1 MAEKF
6 VIAGTAEEAAAL
18 KTAEAAY
25 LAGGTEINRLGS
37 LVSPGT
43 LISIRKIEELKTIGA
58 CDGKVV
64 IGAGCTFQDVIECE
78 IVPDYLKEAC
88 HYMGSRIKRNMATIG
103 GNIAMKRD
111 DSYLLPTLIAAGAVL
126 MLMGSD
132 GSTCDL
138 TIDEY
143 VSDRN
148 GLYDNALI
156 LSVSI
161 PESLGFIASNRQ
173 ANTVE
178 SNARMTVSLSVN
190 DGKYKA
196 GLAMKK
202 AGLYILDDLAE
213 KLAENPEMSEEEL
226 IAWAKAKEMPLEDD
240 KIFGGAEYRRYLL
253 GVVIARILRDYG
265 KGGQS

>member
-25 LAGGTEINRLGS
+25 LAGGTEINRLNS
-37 LVSPGT
+37 LVDPKV
-43 LISIRKIEELKTIGA
+43 LISIRGIDELKTLGIR
-58 CDGKVV
+58 DGRVV
-64 IGAGCTFQDVIECE
+64 IGAGCTFQDVVECE
-78 IVPDYLKEAC
+78 AVPEYFKEAC
-88 HYMGSRIKRNMATIG
+88 LFMGSRTKRNMATIG

-111 DSYLLPTLIAAGAVL
+111 DSYILPTLIAAGAVL
-126 MLMGSD
+126 MLMGAD
-132 GSTCDL
+132 GSTCDVR
-138 TIDEY
+138 IDEY
-143 VSDRN
+143 LTIGEGHYEND
-148 GLYDNALI
+148 LI

-161 PESLGFIASNRQ
+161 PETLDFIENNRQ

-190 DGKYKA
+190 GGKYKA

-202 AGLYILDDLAE
+202 AGIYILDDLAA
-213 KLAENPEMSEEEL
+213 KLTDDPDMTEEEL
-226 IAWAKAKEMPLEDD
+226 IAWAKAKTMPLEDD

-253 GVVIARILRDYG
+253 GVVIARMLRDYG

>member
-1 MAEKF
+1 MADKF

-18 KTAEAAY
+18 KTPDAAF

-111 DSYLLPTLIAAGAVL
+111 DSYIVPTLIAAGAAL
-126 MLMGSD
+126 MLMDSEGK
-132 GSTCDL
+132 TCDVPVE
-138 TIDEY
+138 EY
-143 VSDRN
+143 LKGGFEN
-148 GLYDNALI
+148 TLI
-156 LSVSI
+156 LNVAV
-161 PESLGFIASNRQ
+161 PEKIGFIASNRQ

-178 SNARMTVSLSVN
+178 SNARMTVSLSVEG
-190 DGKYKA
+190 GKYKA
-196 GLAMKK
+196 AAAIKLA
-202 AGLYILDDLAE
+202 GIYVFDDLAE
-213 KLAENPEMSEEEL
+213 KLEADPELSEAAL
-226 IAWAKAKEMPLEDD
+226 IEWANAKDLPLEDD
-240 KIFGGAEYRRYLL
+240 KIFGSAAYRRYLL
-253 GVVIARILRDYG
+253 AVVIARMLRDYG